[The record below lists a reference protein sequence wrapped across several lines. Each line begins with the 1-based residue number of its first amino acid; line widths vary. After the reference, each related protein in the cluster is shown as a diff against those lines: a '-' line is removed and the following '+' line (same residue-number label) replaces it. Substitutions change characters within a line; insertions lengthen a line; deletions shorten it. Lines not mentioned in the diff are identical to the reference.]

1 MQVKKNSQNKKLF
14 PSGRSDIQIFTTEC
28 NEENQQSSSTMCK
41 SVTATPS
48 RIGNKEQRVAIY
60 ARVSTTGQEKEDT
73 IESQLRQLKEHVTT
87 RGIVLDEDA
96 IYQDN
101 GFSGANMSRP
111 GLEMLRDKIAEG
123 YYDVVFIL
131 DPDRLA
137 RKFILQMIL
146 LDEFKSN
153 DCQLQFIKR
162 PIGESPEE
170 QLLLQVQGVIS
181 EYERAKIQE
190 RTRRGKLHR
199 MKQGEIVTGRRI
211 FGYHYISK
219 QHGVPARY
227 EINDTEASFV
237 RDIFNWYISDNISMR
252 EICRRLTDLGV
263 ETVKNVRWRA
273 ATLHGILKNSIYT
286 GTGYANKQDCSDDIA
301 SSIFNTGKTI
311 KKRRIRSRDEWLAF
325 GAPSIIN
332 EETFELAQNKL
343 HLNSKRS
350 SRNTKGKYLLR
361 SLLVCGKCQQK
372 MRIDT
377 QSQKYICI
385 FTRPAMVKESNHG
398 CLCSNKTKMLITDLD
413 DIVWKELKAIL
424 SKPSRLKKYYNTMQ
438 GEVVP
443 QASGVN
449 KNVLSERCTAIEQ
462 RINRI
467 NSLFIR
473 GVISE
478 NEHKKQYNDWKGKLN
493 TMQGQ
498 LKKLDKQYLSREQIS
513 NMLESV
519 KKFSEIIKQ
528 ELSDSSFETKR
539 KIVELMVKQVIID
552 EKNVTIEYYIPIK
565 KYNLCKL
572 GEHRTSNF
580 E

>member
-1 MQVKKNSQNKKLF
+1 MEVKKKSKSKKLF
-14 PSGRSDIQIFTTEC
+14 RGGRSDIQIFTSEC
-28 NEENQQSSSTMCK
+28 NEEKQKSGSSRCK
-41 SVTATPS
+41 PVPAASS
-48 RIGNKEQRVAIY
+48 RFGNKEQRVAIY

-73 IESQLRQLKEHVTT
+73 IESQLIQLKEYVASL
-87 RGIVLDEDA
+87 GIVLDEDA
-96 IYQDN
+96 IYEDN

-123 YYDVVFIL
+123 YYDVVFVL

-153 DCQLQFIKR
+153 DCQLQFITR

-199 MKQGEIVTGRRI
+199 MKQGEIVTGRRV
-211 FGYHYISK
+211 FGYHYIPK
-219 QHGVPARY
+219 RHDVPARY
-227 EINDTEASFV
+227 EINDTEAGFV
-237 RDIFNWYISDNISMR
+237 KDIFNWYISENISLR

-263 ETVKNVRWRA
+263 ETVKNGRWRVG
-273 ATLHGILKNSIYT
+273 TLHGIFKNSIYT
-286 GTGYANKQDCSDDIA
+286 GTGYANKQDCSDNVA
-301 SSIFNTGKTI
+301 SSIFNTGKII
-311 KKRRIRSRDEWLAF
+311 KKRRIRSRDEWLTF
-325 GAPSIIN
+325 GAPCIID

-377 QSQKYICI
+377 QSQKYICF
-385 FTRPAMVKESNHG
+385 FTRPATVKESDHG

-438 GEVVP
+438 GEVIPKV
-443 QASGVN
+443 SGAN
-449 KNVLSERCTAIEQ
+449 RNILSERCTATEQ
-462 RINRI
+462 RIKRI
-467 NSLFIR
+467 NNLFIR

-478 NEHKKQYNDWKGKLN
+478 DEHKKQYNDWKGKLN

-498 LKKLDKQYLSREQIS
+498 LEKLDKQYLSREQIS

-519 KKFSEIIKQ
+519 KKFVEIIKQ
-528 ELSDSSFETKR
+528 ELNDSSFETKR

-565 KYNLCKL
+565 KYNLCML
-572 GEHRTSNF
+572 GEHRTSNI